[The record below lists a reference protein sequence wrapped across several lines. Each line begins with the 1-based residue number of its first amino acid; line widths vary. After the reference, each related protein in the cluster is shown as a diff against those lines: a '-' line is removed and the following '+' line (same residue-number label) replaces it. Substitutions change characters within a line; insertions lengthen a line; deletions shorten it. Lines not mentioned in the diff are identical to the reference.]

1 LLLVAWVLVFPAA
14 AAPAWAQERQEKK
27 QQLPAD
33 VPTPLPKGK
42 KLVLKDGTFQ
52 VVRTYE
58 QRGDRVR
65 YYSVERSAWEE
76 MPADRVDWEATRKA
90 EAEDVRREQEIIEKM
105 HAAEA
110 AARAEEVDVD
120 ASTEIAPGVFL
131 PEGEGL
137 FVLEG
142 GKVAPLGQAGA
153 DVKLDKGRL
162 LTQILVP
169 VPVVPT
175 RHKVQIPGKRAALR
189 LSTSQPEFY
198 MRTVDQREPEVELLR
213 AQPKG
218 DSREIQVIR
227 TIITGERIEQR
238 KTLPLQRWRVA
249 RGVYRFTLGEPL
261 EPGEYALAEI
271 VAGEG
276 MNLFVWDFGV
286 DLPPSRTPKRK

>member
-1 LLLVAWVLVFPAA
+1 LLLAACVLVFPAIA
-14 AAPAWAQERQEKK
+14 VPALAQEPGANK
-27 QQLPAD
+27 QQSPAD
-33 VPTPLPKGK
+33 APTPLPRGK

-52 VVRTYE
+52 LVRTYE
-58 QRGDRVR
+58 RRGDRVR

-76 MPADRVDWEATRKA
+76 MPADTVDWEATRKA
-90 EAEDVRREQEIIEKM
+90 EAEDVQRKQEIIEKM
-105 HAAEA
+105 QAAEA

-137 FVLEG
+137 FALEG

-175 RHKVQIPGKRAALR
+175 RHKVQIAGKHAAVR
-189 LSTSQPEFY
+189 LTTGQPEFY
-198 MRTVDQREPEVELLR
+198 MRTVDQREPEIELLR

-218 DSREIQVIR
+218 NSREIEVIR
-227 TIITGERIEQR
+227 TIITGERIERR
-238 KTLPLQRWRVA
+238 KTLPLQRWPVA

-271 VAGEG
+271 VPGEG
-276 MNLFVWDFGV
+276 MNLFVWDFGI
-286 DLPPSRTPKRK
+286 DLPPSGTPKRK